1 VHVVSKKRWQIETG
15 CVDFTETVIQCADFP
30 AVLAALTGYRLQNG
44 SPPVDPRILFGLFD
58 PKVQTCPVALWA
70 TDGLADSVTIHR
82 LH

>member
-1 VHVVSKKRWQIETG
+1 MHVVSKKRWQVDTG
-15 CVDFTETVIQCADFP
+15 CVTFTETVIQCADFP

-44 SPPVDPRILFGLFD
+44 APPVDPRILFGLFD

-70 TDGLADSVTIHR
+70 TDGLADSVTIHP